1 MFFSEILLRQIL
13 LNLMSL
19 YFFFR
24 KILQKENNNKIFII
38 NNC

>member
-19 YFFFR
+19 YFFFT